1 MKKKL
6 ESIRTEYNSQSINYN
21 NLFSDPIDQLK
32 LWMNEAI
39 DSKIKDPNAVVLST
53 YDNVKGIQ
61 SRVVLI
67 KDINEFG
74 LIFYTNFDSVKGA
87 QITNNK
93 HVSLCFFWSAL
104 ERQVRISGSIKKIS
118 DSDSDAYWDSRPKNS
133 KISAI
138 FSKQS
143 QEMNKDFNFEK
154 EFEAFN
160 KKYKNEV
167 IRRPNNWG
175 GYIISPNYFEFWAG
189 RKNRQHDRF
198 VYEKK
203 EEWLIRRLFP

>member
-74 LIFYTNFDSVKGA
+74 LILYPDLLSPILNQDNL
-87 QITNNK
+87 Q
-93 HVSLCFFWSAL
+93 L
-104 ERQVRISGSIKKIS
+104 EKYYQADKLHPNADGVLLIVDGLIPVLIELIELTK
-118 DSDSDAYWDSRPKNS
+118 SR
-133 KISAI
+133 
-138 FSKQS
+138 
-143 QEMNKDFNFEK
+143 
-154 EFEAFN
+154 
-160 KKYKNEV
+160 
-167 IRRPNNWG
+167 
-175 GYIISPNYFEFWAG
+175 
-189 RKNRQHDRF
+189 H
-198 VYEKK
+198 
-203 EEWLIRRLFP
+203 